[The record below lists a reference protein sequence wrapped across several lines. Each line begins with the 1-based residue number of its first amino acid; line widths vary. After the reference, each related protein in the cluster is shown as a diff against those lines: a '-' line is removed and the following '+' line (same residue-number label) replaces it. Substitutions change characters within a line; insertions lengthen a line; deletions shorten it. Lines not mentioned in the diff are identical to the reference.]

1 MSRPDTVADYS
12 EEGVLY
18 YEAQSGDKRRRWFI
32 YYEVPQ
38 NEFCVGHWAATWAEA
53 SDCMVYAFASGAAEV
68 TCEVVS

>member
-1 MSRPDTVADYS
+1 MSRPATAADYA

-38 NEFCVGHWAATWAEA
+38 HELCCGCWAATWAEA
-53 SDCMVYAFASGAAEV
+53 SDWMVYAFAVGATDL
-68 TCEVVS
+68 TCELIA